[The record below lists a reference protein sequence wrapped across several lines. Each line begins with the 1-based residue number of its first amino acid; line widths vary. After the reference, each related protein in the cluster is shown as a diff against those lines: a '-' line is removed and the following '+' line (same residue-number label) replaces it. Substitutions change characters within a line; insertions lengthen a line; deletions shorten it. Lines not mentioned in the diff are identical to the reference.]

1 MSHGVGRLR
10 RALDHQYAAA
20 VTVGVGA
27 LIALIWSAVSSTDYR
42 RVVTTSWFAGHQVG
56 LHTVIVNG
64 AMTLFFAAVGLELSR
79 EVRSNVR
86 RHLRAAL
93 APFAGAVGGMLGTAL
108 LSIALGVIL
117 HSSALRRGW
126 GVPMATDIAFTL
138 GVLALAGRRIPAP
151 LRLFLLTLAIADDV
165 LSVIVLSATGAS
177 HVRGLGLFAVAI
189 VILAGVFLARRLH
202 PVLAFFVVVIPMWLA
217 FAWAGVEPALSG
229 VAAGVLIPITTVPG
243 RRLEASVTRSSVAIA
258 LPLFALVACGV
269 TWSSVN
275 FSGSTG
281 KIIAGTV
288 VVRIVVKMLGIGAGV
303 FLAGRFGA
311 HRQASLTVPVLAGA
325 TLLCSIG
332 FTVPLLFAGALYSSV
347 SATYGA
353 FTVGLLLASVVGA
366 LAGVTILRRA
376 TR

>member
-1 MSHGVGRLR
+1 
-10 RALDHQYAAA
+10 
-20 VTVGVGA
+20 
-27 LIALIWSAVSSTDYR
+27 
-42 RVVTTSWFAGHQVG
+42 
-56 LHTVIVNG
+56 
-64 AMTLFFAAVGLELSR
+64 
-79 EVRSNVR
+79 
-86 RHLRAAL
+86 
-93 APFAGAVGGMLGTAL
+93 
-108 LSIALGVIL
+108 
-117 HSSALRRGW
+117 
-126 GVPMATDIAFTL
+126 
-138 GVLALAGRRIPAP
+138 
-151 LRLFLLTLAIADDV
+151 
-165 LSVIVLSATGAS
+165 
-177 HVRGLGLFAVAI
+177 
-189 VILAGVFLARRLH
+189 
-202 PVLAFFVVVIPMWLA
+202 MWLA

-229 VAAGVLIPITTVPG
+229 VAAGVLIPVTSVPG

-288 VVRIVVKMLGIGAGV
+288 VVRIVGKMLGISAGV

-332 FTVPLLFAGALYSSV
+332 FTVPLLFAGALYSSA